1 MSKRLICPICGIAV
15 FLAVFLALLTGTAG
29 FSIDDM
35 GKNDPLRTFSNVTA
49 ELQGKTVST
58 ALPCSFSHLPSRT
71 SVTIALTVTPG
82 EGQLLY
88 VKSVYAPLKVYADGE
103 LLFQY
108 GQKGSYP
115 GFMKDPATAVK
126 LVRLPQSDEPIQVR
140 LEYQSPATRS
150 TLTVHPVLV
159 GTQTAIYRHL
169 AATLGF
175 PFLFSALLL
184 LSGVIILLISLFI
197 LSFERSGTAFLWL
210 GLFALATGC
219 WTFGECN
226 LTGLFIHN
234 PRLLYLL
241 AFTGLFTLTVPL
253 LHFGMDMVNFRCD
266 APIRAMTAVIGYS
279 AVAALALQL
288 AGLVPLSRSMYL
300 FHLLEPL
307 ALVTFAGHVL
317 YESIR
322 FQSTRA
328 RKFLLPMGVLAVFS
342 VLEVVNYRAH
352 FTYILSL
359 FFQIGVLLFVLITSV
374 VGGGFIRDALKL
386 RSDEQRLKY
395 EIRLMEYRMEEQK
408 KHQQLLLENQET
420 VRAQRHDLRHQL
432 AVIRSFSE
440 QDGDRRLTAYLDT
453 LIAEIPSERGRLYC
467 ENTAVNAIISHY
479 AAQAEKQGI
488 ELSIQLSVPEHTEQ
502 ISDSSL
508 CVILGNLFENA
519 IEACGRMT
527 EGRRFIRLRSRLQYG
542 TLTIAMDNSFNGRAV
557 RKDGKFLSSKR
568 DEIGTGL
575 QSVTAMAEKHGGGAS
590 FETDGLVFLSSVYV
604 RL

>member
-1 MSKRLICPICGIAV
+1 MCGIAA
-15 FLAVFLALLTGTAG
+15 FLAVFISLLAGTAG
-29 FSIDDM
+29 FSAA
-35 GKNDPLRTFSNVTA
+35 GTGEKGTLRVFSDVTV
-49 ELQGKTVST
+49 ELEGKTVQA
-58 ALPCSFSHLPSRT
+58 ALPCSFSRLPART
-71 SVTIALTVTPG
+71 PVTVSLTVEPG
-82 EGQLLY
+82 EGQSLY
-88 VKSVYAPLKVYADGE
+88 VKSVYAPLKVYADGV
-103 LLFQY
+103 LLYQY
-108 GQKGSYP
+108 GQQGTYP
-115 GFMKDPATAVK
+115 AFMEDPATAVE
-126 LVRLPQSDEPIQVR
+126 LVRLPRSEEPIRVL
-140 LEYQSPATRS
+140 LEYQSPAARN
-150 TLTVHPVLV
+150 TLTIHPVLA
-159 GTQTAIYRHL
+159 GTQNAIYRHL
-169 AATLGF
+169 AAALGF

-210 GLFALATGC
+210 GLFTLATGC

-234 PRLLYLL
+234 PTLLYLL

-253 LHFGMDMVNFRCD
+253 LHFGMAMVDFRCD
-266 APIRAMTAVIGYS
+266 APIRVLTAVIGYS

-288 AGLVPLSRSMYL
+288 AGRMPLSRSMYL
-300 FHLLEPL
+300 FHVLEPL
-307 ALVTFAGHVL
+307 ALVVFAGHVL

-322 FQSTRA
+322 FHSSRA
-328 RKFLLPMGVLAVFS
+328 RQFLLPMGVLAVFS
-342 VLEVVNYRAH
+342 VLEVVNYRVH
-352 FTYILSL
+352 FTYTLSL

-395 EIRLMEYRMEEQK
+395 EMELMEYRMEEQK

-432 AVIRSFSE
+432 AVIRSFSQ
-440 QDGDRRLTAYLDT
+440 QDGDPRLTEYLDT

-467 ENTAVNAIISHY
+467 ENAAVNAVVSHY
-479 AAQAEKQGI
+479 AAQAEKQGV
-488 ELSIQLSVPEHTEQ
+488 ELSIQLTVPERTEQ
-502 ISDSSL
+502 ISDSNL

-542 TLTIAMDNSFNGRAV
+542 VLTIAMDNSFNGKALK
-557 RKDGKFLSSKR
+557 KDGKFLSSKR

-575 QSVTAMAEKHGGGAS
+575 QSVTAMAEKHGGGAG
-590 FETDGLVFLSSVYV
+590 FEADGLVFRSSVYV